1 MIDFEAQTVTAPDG
15 ATHRSEIDPGSLGPL
30 LKGQDDINLI
40 LMYAKAIETF
50 EYRHL
55 EEYPG
60 AGRPHRSR
68 IR

>member
-50 EYRHL
+50 EYAP
-55 EEYPG
+55 PG
-60 AGRPHRSR
+60 RVPWRWQTTQEQN
-68 IR
+68 